1 MEIRCVSSGWWM
13 GSRPE
18 KPSNSPNS
26 RKRTLWERASSLP
39 QWFGVVSEF
48 CVRHWAASTL
58 SYHCVFPIQR
68 LIAMTAQADTLLNT
82 LEHCDMVEIDGLHA
96 FEFSLDEDDNLHI
109 ECIDGRV
116 SKHWEFTPAEVEA
129 ATFDPDLQSW
139 LITGSSG
146 EHRLVCVTA
155 FSAGDDEDDERG

>member
-1 MEIRCVSSGWWM
+1 MQPGTLRVPSKPNAE
-13 GSRPE
+13 RPE
-18 KPSNSPNS
+18 RHSHA
-26 RKRTLWERASSLP
+26 ERGNDHC
-39 QWFGVVSEF
+39 GVM
-48 CVRHWAASTL
+48 

-68 LIAMTAQADTLLNT
+68 LTAMTAPTDTLLAT

-109 ECIDGRV
+109 ECLDGRV

-129 ATFDPDLQSW
+129 ATFDPTLQSW

-146 EHRLVCVTA
+146 EHRLVCMTA
-155 FSAGDDEDDERG
+155 FRGGDDEEEANEDV

>member
-1 MEIRCVSSGWWM
+1 
-13 GSRPE
+13 
-18 KPSNSPNS
+18 
-26 RKRTLWERASSLP
+26 
-39 QWFGVVSEF
+39 
-48 CVRHWAASTL
+48 L

-146 EHRLVCVTA
+146 EHRLVCTEA
-155 FSAGDDEDDERG
+155 FGGGDDEDDGNEDA

>member
-1 MEIRCVSSGWWM
+1 MRVSHRGQA
-13 GSRPE
+13 
-18 KPSNSPNS
+18 
-26 RKRTLWERASSLP
+26 TLPHLFLLVTGFYA
-39 QWFGVVSEF
+39 G
-48 CVRHWAASTL
+48 HGAALTL
-58 SYHCVFPIQR
+58 SYHCLFPIQR
-68 LIAMTAQADTLLNT
+68 LTAMTAVTDTLLAT

-109 ECIDGRV
+109 ECLDGRV

-146 EHRLVCVTA
+146 EHRLVCMTA
-155 FSAGDDEDDERG
+155 FRGDDDEEEANADA